1 MLLAE
6 EPPKWIG
13 VALGIAYFVLS
24 PIVGILFIRSVI
36 ISVTRLIRNTW
47 REDDDERDRRRRRR
61 REAEDSDDRPG

>member
-1 MLLAE
+1 MLFAE
-6 EPPKWIG
+6 EPPRWIG
-13 VALGIAYFVLS
+13 IALGIAYFVLS

-47 REDDDERDRRRRRR
+47 REDDERDRRRRR